1 MRKVAEVVDMKTRKL
16 KAGKRHPLLIYK
28 RAMDRALSA
37 AVLLGVL
44 IVVAWGWI
52 YFGEP
57 QRMPD
62 VTPWLIAGGLVAFVF
77 IVFAY
82 LARWMA
88 YVQPRSDHLRVV
100 TPFLNLKVSY
110 RRIRSVHPSDFQQLF
125 PPHEAS
131 WSQRNFLEPFFGMT
145 AVVVELTSYP
155 LNRGMLRLFLP
166 RQMFSTGMPGL
177 VFLVPD
183 WMALSTEL
191 DSFQGIW
198 LQFQKPRRKV
208 GRGLM

>member
-1 MRKVAEVVDMKTRKL
+1 MKMRSQ
-16 KAGKRHPLLIYK
+16 KAGKRHPLLLY
-28 RAMDRALSA
+28 RRTMDRVLSA
-37 AVLLGVL
+37 AVLLGFLVAL
-44 IVVAWGWI
+44 AWGWI

-62 VTPWLIAGGLVAFVF
+62 AAPWLIAGGLVAL
-77 IVFAY
+77 VFAIFAF

-88 YVQPRSDHLRVV
+88 YVQPRSNHLRVV

-125 PPHEAS
+125 PPNETS
-131 WSQRNFLEPFFGMT
+131 WSQRNFLGPFFGMT

-155 LNRGMLRLFLP
+155 LNRSLLRLFLP

-177 VFLVPD
+177 VLLVPD

-191 DSFQGIW
+191 DSLQGLW
-198 LQFQKPRRKV
+198 LQFQKPGRKV
-208 GRGLM
+208 GRGLL

>member
-1 MRKVAEVVDMKTRKL
+1 MKTRTP
-16 KAGKRHPLLIYK
+16 KAGKRHPLLMYR
-28 RAMDRALSA
+28 RAMDRVLSA
-37 AVLLGVL
+37 AVLFAFL
-44 IVVAWGWI
+44 IALAWGWI

-57 QRMPD
+57 QRMQD
-62 VTPWLIAGGLVAFVF
+62 VTPWLIAGGLVALAFAA
-77 IVFAY
+77 FAY

-110 RRIRSVHPSDFQQLF
+110 RRVRSVHPSDFQQIF
-125 PPHEAS
+125 SPHETS

-145 AVVVELTSYP
+145 VVVVELTSYP
-155 LNRGMLRLFLP
+155 LKLGLLRMFLP
-166 RQMFSTGMPGL
+166 RQMFSNGMPGL
-177 VFLVPD
+177 VLLVPD

-191 DSFQGIW
+191 DTLKGIW

-208 GRGLM
+208 GRGLL

>member
-1 MRKVAEVVDMKTRKL
+1 MKTRTP
-16 KAGKRHPLLIYK
+16 KAGKRHPLLLY
-28 RAMDRALSA
+28 RRTMDRILSA
-37 AVLLGVL
+37 ALMLGLL
-44 IVVAWGWI
+44 IAVAWGWI

-62 VTPWLIAGGLVAFVF
+62 VTPWLIAGGLVALVF
-77 IVFAY
+77 AAFAY

-110 RRIRSVHPSDFQQLF
+110 RRIRSVHPSDFQQIF
-125 PPHEAS
+125 PPNQTS

-155 LNRGMLRLFLP
+155 LKRGLLRLFLP
-166 RQMFSTGMPGL
+166 SQMFSTGMPGL
-177 VFLVPD
+177 VLLVPD

-208 GRGLM
+208 GRGLL

>member
-1 MRKVAEVVDMKTRKL
+1 MKSRKP
-16 KAGKRHPLLIYK
+16 KAGKRHPLLLY
-28 RAMDRALSA
+28 RRTMDRTLSA

-44 IVVAWGWI
+44 VAVAWGWI

-62 VTPWLIAGGLVAFVF
+62 ATPWLIAGGLVAL
-77 IVFAY
+77 VFAVFTY

-88 YVQPRSDHLRVV
+88 YVQARPDHLRVV

-125 PPHEAS
+125 PPNQTS

-155 LNRGMLRLFLP
+155 LNRGLLRLFLP
-166 RQMFSTGMPGL
+166 RQMFSKGIPGL

-191 DSFQGIW
+191 DSLQGTW
-198 LQFQKPRRKV
+198 LQFQKPHRKA
-208 GRGLM
+208 GRGLL